1 MARYVR
7 DIVLNKPDDFVQFIM
22 NDYLQKNQFAMSD
35 WKGEPAYRAGDA
47 MVEGFKYL
55 KWSYNNGVFH
65 LEAWLKGTAGGEWDL
80 EGFVGTLQK
89 KPYKD
94 SLEQLFATLQQPL
107 PNEQQMQGGPQ
118 NMNQQGMG
126 PGPQGPQGPQNGGPQ
141 PTAIPVQTVDNTGA
155 ATMALVFGIL
165 SVILAL
171 VLPFGG
177 IILSV
182 LGFTRARLGS
192 GSSKAGMAKAGK
204 ILCIIGLVVAVVN
217 WGLGILLVVTA

>member
-1 MARYVR
+1 MAMYVR

-94 SLEQLFATLQQPL
+94 SLEQLFVTLNQTL
-107 PNEQQMQGGPQ
+107 PNDPQMQAASNMGPQ
-118 NMNQQGMG
+118 DPVQNPQAAG
-126 PGPQGPQGPQNGGPQ
+126 PGPQNGGPQ
-141 PTAIPVQTVDNTGA
+141 PTVIPVQTVDNTGA

-171 VLPFGG
+171 ALPFGG